1 MAMLSVGVYTLI
13 IPMIVVITVA
23 AFFIYKV
30 FYDKHTNKVLE
41 SGETKKRKWIAPW
54 GVALI
59 AFGLQL
65 VILAGMM
72 FPLSMFMAKREASET
87 NLELSEENPILFDIS
102 DSVMYQIDD
111 KRYECISLLSE
122 DGITLYVYRKTG
134 DDEYNQF
141 IILGEIDKEPYEP
154 VSVYLFCEKNN
165 ELMGCCMVG
174 SSANDEREKVYFKC
188 EWLKGK
194 DTPASIRVGL
204 KNGIVHEMNSDET
217 NFDKDVKLEF

>member
-87 NLELSEENPILFDIS
+87 NLELSVENPILFDIS

-122 DGITLYVYRKTG
+122 DGITLYVYRKNG

-165 ELMGCCMVG
+165 EVMGCCKVG
-174 SSANDEREKVYFKC
+174 SSANDESENVYFKC
-188 EWLKGK
+188 ELMKGN

>member
-1 MAMLSVGVYTLI
+1 MAMVSVGVYTLI
-13 IPMIVVITVA
+13 FPMIVVITVA
-23 AFFIYKV
+23 AFFIYKI

-59 AFGLQL
+59 IFGLQL
-65 VILAGMM
+65 VILAGIM
-72 FPLSMFMAKREASET
+72 FPLSMFMFKREASET

-111 KRYECISLLSE
+111 KRYECVSSLSQ
-122 DGITLYVYRKTG
+122 DGVTFYVYRKTG
-134 DDEYNQF
+134 DNENNQF
-141 IILGEIDKEPYEP
+141 IILGEIEKDPHEP
-154 VSVYLFCEKNN
+154 VSVYLLCEKDNN
-165 ELMGCCMVG
+165 LTGCCMVG
-174 SSANDEREKVYFKC
+174 VSENDETGKVYFKC
-188 EWLKGK
+188 ELLKGK

-217 NFDKDVKLEF
+217 DFDKDVKLEF

>member
-1 MAMLSVGVYTLI
+1 MAMVSVGVYTLI
-13 IPMIVVITVA
+13 FPMIVVITVA
-23 AFFIYKV
+23 AFFIYKI

-59 AFGLQL
+59 IFGLQL
-65 VILAGMM
+65 VILAGIM
-72 FPLSMFMAKREASET
+72 FPLSMFMFKREASET

-111 KRYECISLLSE
+111 KRYECVSLLSQ

-141 IILGEIDKEPYEP
+141 IILGEIEKDPHEP
-154 VSVYLFCEKNN
+154 VSVYLLCEKDNN
-165 ELMGCCMVG
+165 LMGCCMVG
-174 SSANDEREKVYFKC
+174 SSENDESENVYFKC
-188 EWLKGK
+188 ELIKGK

-217 NFDKDVKLEF
+217 DFDKDVKLEF